1 MDVGTF
7 SGEESNDED
16 DGWEVNS
23 IGADKDEIHEEV
35 AETETPAADEIAM
48 NQPCRSIAVRPMKSD
63 IDEFCLQQR
72 FNKQR
77 QNKMEEN
84 TPLAHVITPPHPM
97 VHSAVE
103 VPDVDAIINTL
114 RPHPVITSVEGRQW
128 LLLPHTTIQIQ
139 GTPLLSLLDSGSE
152 VTCIN
157 EEYFIA
163 LKARDTIHTL
173 PVSTSRLVGAAG
185 QQSSRIKW
193 QALLDGATPASRP
206 NSRGCTS
213 PSSTRSQTTEEVW
226 ENWED
231 VFHAGDYVLLRESPI
246 SNAAKKVI
254 AKIYPLYSGPYVIR
268 ECPYPNVYNSIRS
281 PTRLQG
287 KSKEYRSNREGTY
300 GRPREAALMRMS
312 AISTPQ
318 EILPQEGVTPHDTC
332 VNRKKIVRKILAHME
347 EATSTSVSLLDAI
360 RDLNKAW
367 HLNVTAKT
375 LAKCFKKAR
384 FAKIEGEIDNWD
396 EEDDLPLAELHG
408 FWASYQNVMK
418 MEGVTFEE
426 YVNVDDG
433 VHIMV
438 CVDFY
443 GLLQT
448 GRLGASYVFVV
459 IDTFSK
465 FLKLYPLRKATAK
478 VAAKRL
484 IENYAGY
491 IKPKCVLSDHG
502 TQFLSSIWENSLRAA
517 DIQPTLSSIRHPES
531 NPSERVMRELGR
543 IFRAYCRK
551 SRQLGQPS
559 EQHRR
564 LLELRSTHQY
574 RIFPMPLR
582 QVYFR
587 NEHHSPEKKFMPRS
601 AKTYDITRTSVNEI
615 KRNKVTSDTR
625 TQQFAK
631 FVPLYRGPYKII
643 AKPHPNTYQ
652 IADPVS
658 NEIKRV
664 YNMTNLKFYHR
675 RDE

>member
-1 MDVGTF
+1 MDLWDENLEAAGQRKELLEVI
-7 SGEESNDED
+7 EE
-16 DGWEVNS
+16 
-23 IGADKDEIHEEV
+23 
-35 AETETPAADEIAM
+35 
-48 NQPCRSIAVRPMKSD
+48 
-63 IDEFCLQQR
+63 
-72 FNKQR
+72 
-77 QNKMEEN
+77 

-128 LLLPHTTIQIQ
+128 LFLPHTTIQIQ

-157 EEYFIA
+157 DEYFIA

-254 AKIYPLYSGPYVIR
+254 AKFCPLYSGPYVIR

-318 EILPQEGVTPHDTC
+318 EI
-332 VNRKKIVRKILAHME
+332 
-347 EATSTSVSLLDAI
+347 
-360 RDLNKAW
+360 
-367 HLNVTAKT
+367 
-375 LAKCFKKAR
+375 
-384 FAKIEGEIDNWD
+384 
-396 EEDDLPLAELHG
+396 
-408 FWASYQNVMK
+408 
-418 MEGVTFEE
+418 
-426 YVNVDDG
+426 
-433 VHIMV
+433 

-531 NPSERVMRELGR
+531 NPSERVMRELGLLPQ
-543 IFRAYCRK
+543 RAPL
-551 SRQLGQPS
+551 SREEIHAKVRENLRHHANLRQRNQKG
-559 EQHRR
+559 ETTV
-564 LLELRSTHQY
+564 LELDDWV
-574 RIFPMPLR
+574 LL
-582 QVYFR
+582 
-587 NEHHSPEKKFMPRS
+587 K
-601 AKTYDITRTSVNEI
+601 
-615 KRNKVTSDTR
+615 NKVTSDTR

-631 FVPLYRGPYKII
+631 FMPLYRGPYKII

-652 IADPVS
+652 IAEPVS
-658 NEIKRV
+658 NEIKGV